1 MELELSIITVNL
13 NNGNGL
19 AKTITSVICQR
30 FNKYEFIV
38 VDGASTDNSIEV
50 IKQFQTYISFWISEK
65 DKGIYHAMNKGIMHA
80 RGRYLLFL
88 NSGDWLVND
97 LVLNKVFSESRI
109 QDILLGQCNI
119 SENGKII
126 HTLIPP
132 PQISFG
138 YIYYLGLSHQ
148 SAFIKREVF
157 EKHGLYRED
166 FKYNGDIEFWYRT
179 IVLNGCTTESLPVI
193 ITDYNLDGISSKE
206 NHSEAYRNELDE
218 IYAHPVL
225 RLLIPD
231 YEDWKREREEMKMM
245 YWAKSKPALNFL
257 IKGMFGIASG
267 LKKIRK

>member
-1 MELELSIITVNL
+1 
-13 NNGNGL
+13 
-19 AKTITSVICQR
+19 
-30 FNKYEFIV
+30 
-38 VDGASTDNSIEV
+38 
-50 IKQFQTYISFWISEK
+50 
-65 DKGIYHAMNKGIMHA
+65 MNKGIMNA

-97 LVLNKVFSESRI
+97 QVLNTVFSERRT

-119 SENGKII
+119 SENGRII
-126 HTLIPP
+126 HTVIPP
-132 PQISFG
+132 SQISFG

-157 EKHGLYRED
+157 NKYGLYRED

-179 IVLNGCTTESLPVI
+179 IVLNGCTTESLPI
-193 ITDYNLDGISSKE
+193 LISDYNLDGISSKE
-206 NHSEAYRNELDE
+206 NHSEAYRKELDE

-231 YEDWKREREEMKMM
+231 YEEWKREREEMKIM
-245 YWAKSKPALNFL
+245 YWAKSKPTLNFL
-257 IKGMFGIASG
+257 IKGLFCIASG